1 MLFTIP
7 AIFWRGKLWLREMMG
22 GVCFLVFFR
31 LGLHALHFLVALY
44 IGNELDRTYLLILQN
59 CDGFENVTFN
69 RLAE

>member
-1 MLFTIP
+1 M
-7 AIFWRGKLWLREMMG
+7 
-22 GVCFLVFFR
+22 VFFR